1 MQQQHRLELRIS
13 DEVLAA
19 LKRQRAETGCTPSE
33 YIRRLVIAAEKER
46 QEQQP

>member
-33 YIRRLVIAAEKER
+33 YIRRLVMQAEKAK
-46 QEQQP
+46 QEKQ